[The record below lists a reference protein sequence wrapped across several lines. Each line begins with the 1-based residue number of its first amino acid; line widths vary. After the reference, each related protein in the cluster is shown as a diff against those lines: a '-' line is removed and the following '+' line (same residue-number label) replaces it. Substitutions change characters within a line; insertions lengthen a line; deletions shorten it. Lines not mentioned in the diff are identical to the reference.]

1 MLRRLI
7 FPLLLGLAGCGILIG
22 LGVWQVNRLGEK
34 QALLAEIESRIA
46 APPGP
51 LPAVGQATPYQPVRV
66 EGELGPERLRVLVS
80 RKQIGAGH
88 RIIAALTTPEGRRVL
103 VDLGFVRDGDP
114 LPAVA
119 GPVTVTGNLH
129 RPAEVD
135 GYTPA
140 PDLARN
146 LWFARDVPQMA
157 VVLNTEETLIVA
169 RAPVV
174 PGIEPLPVDTA
185 GIPNDHLQYAITWF
199 LLAAVWA
206 AMTGLLVVRIARP
219 RP

>member
-7 FPLLLGLAGCGILIG
+7 FPLLLGLVGCGILIG

-34 QALLAEIESRIA
+34 QAQLAEIESRIA
-46 APPGP
+46 AAPGP
-51 LPAVGQATPYQPVRV
+51 LPAVGQATPYQPVTV
-66 EGELGPERLRVLVS
+66 SGELGAERLRVLVS

-119 GPVTVTGNLH
+119 GPVSVTGNLH
-129 RPAEVD
+129 NPSEVD